1 MKQVW
6 TTFLFTV
13 DIMTILV
20 KLEEN
25 KEMTIHI
32 LKTLL
37 AKVGYDDDDD
47 EEIFPTSP
55 YTLQRLHEVEKN

>member
-1 MKQVW
+1 
-6 TTFLFTV
+6 
-13 DIMTILV
+13 MTILV